1 MKANNPSNV
10 RNVLL
15 MLLGGE
21 VIDIRTE
28 KQEKMRQ
35 QLKKI
40 MKSSFSKIKLM
51 KKPHT
56 IITDGVRG
64 FHY

>member
-1 MKANNPSNV
+1 
-10 RNVLL
+10 

-28 KQEKMRQ
+28 KQEKMRH